1 MIQIYGATLNN
12 KKQLSSALKGLVG
25 LNTFRII
32 KVCNELGLGLD
43 CKVLDVSQYHV
54 LKLLRFLENNEILV
68 EISLKRRNE
77 LAVKRL
83 IDIKSYRGFR
93 VVRKAFFKKLF

>member
-83 IDIKSYRGFR
+83 IDIKSYRGLR